1 MAEARYP
8 IRLYTY
14 HDLDLVTFT
23 QTHDFDIR
31 RAIYCALK
39 AYAKGESFLIKIPP
53 AVRSVTKFQRYYTK
67 ILILDT
73 EKDEEMIE
81 LLNMVEP
88 ARRNNFI
95 KNLLRLYLVYPFSEY
110 FFRDKNAQGLF
121 EEKLEPLRRGKRE
134 VQAGK
139 TKSKSRPASGRKESG
154 ELSSPVSLPTKE
166 TEEREFSS
174 PSEYP
179 VHEPNPAMGEPQYES
194 NPEREQQDVISEEEQ
209 DAILDLF
216 NQL

>member
-1 MAEARYP
+1 MSEARYP

-23 QTHDFDIR
+23 LTHDFDIR

-39 AYAKGESFLIKIPP
+39 AYAKGEAFLIQIPP

-73 EKDEEMIE
+73 EKDEEVIE

-88 ARRNNFI
+88 GRRNNFI
-95 KNLLRLYLVYPFSEY
+95 KNLLRVYLAYPFSEY
-110 FFRDKNAQGLF
+110 FFKDEKAQRVF

-139 TKSKSRPASGRKESG
+139 TKPRSTDGEKKSR
-154 ELSSPVSLPTKE
+154 ELSSPDSLPSKE
-166 TEEREFSS
+166 SEEREFSS
-174 PSEYP
+174 PPESPMYKPIPEA
-179 VHEPNPAMGEPQYES
+179 EEPQYES
-194 NPEREQQDVISEEEQ
+194 NQKMEQQDAISEEEQ

>member
-1 MAEARYP
+1 MGEVRYP

-23 QTHDFDIR
+23 LTHDFDIR

-39 AYAKGESFLIKIPP
+39 AFSKGEAFLIQIPP
-53 AVRSVTKFQRYYTK
+53 AVRNVTKFQRYYTK
-67 ILILDT
+67 ILILNT
-73 EKDEEMIE
+73 EEDEDVIE

-88 ARRNNFI
+88 GRRNNFI
-95 KNLLRLYLVYPFSEY
+95 KNLLRLYLFYPFSEY
-110 FFRDKNAQGLF
+110 FFRDKDAQRLF

-139 TKSKSRPASGRKESG
+139 TKSRPASERQKSG
-154 ELSSPVSLPTKE
+154 ELNSPVSLPPAE
-166 TEEREFSS
+166 TEERELSS
-174 PSEYP
+174 PKEEPSSEP
-179 VHEPNPAMGEPQYES
+179 DPMMGETQEG
-194 NPEREQQDVISEEEQ
+194 NPDREQQDAISEEEQ